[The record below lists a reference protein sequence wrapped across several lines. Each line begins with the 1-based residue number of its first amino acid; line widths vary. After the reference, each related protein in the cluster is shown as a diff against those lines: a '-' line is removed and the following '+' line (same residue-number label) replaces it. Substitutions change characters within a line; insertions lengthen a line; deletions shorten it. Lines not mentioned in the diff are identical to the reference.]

1 MITGKAKA
9 VLNGIVSADA
19 GITTIRHKTGNKHQ
33 LCFAVDITEGWGERK
48 TTTRVM
54 VDKVYEVGKADALAD
69 ALSYGTAVTIIGVP
83 RAEMYNGAATII
95 ISAKRILLQG
105 KNVNMSGTLTCFV
118 TGSVFK
124 AGIRTVNTAK
134 GAKDVF
140 SVTVKTVDG
149 FGDNKIPLWVEAER
163 WYDQGKADKVLE
175 HSAKDT
181 IVSFEGS
188 LKASEYNGKAR
199 LKLMMDEYELLG
211 KDEEPAGSEATNS
224 NSNTSATPPP
234 PASSAAYSVDDDLPF

>member
-19 GITTIRHKTGNKHQ
+19 GIATVQHKTGNKHQ
-33 LCFAVDITEGWGERK
+33 LYFAVDITEGWGERR

-54 VDKVYEVGKADALAD
+54 VDKVYEVGKADALAN
-69 ALSYGTAVTIIGVP
+69 ALKHGTAVTIIGVP
-83 RAEMYNGAATII
+83 RAEIYNNVATVV

-105 KNVNMSGTLTCFV
+105 SNVNIAGTLTCFV

-124 AGIRTVNTAK
+124 AGIRTVSTAK
-134 GAKDVF
+134 GSKDVF

-149 FGDNKIPLWVEAER
+149 FGDTKIPLWIEAER

-188 LKASEYNGKAR
+188 LKASAYNGKAR

-211 KDEEPAGSEATNS
+211 KDDEPAGTEPAT
-224 NSNTSATPPP
+224 NTSATPPP